1 MTVVK
6 TTEEFLQEQREK
18 NWLLLDVRSQSEFS
32 QGHIPGAV
40 NLPLLN
46 DEHRRIVGTTYK
58 QKGREEAVQAGFD
71 LVGPSFGDFVRQAK
85 SLSKS
90 KTIFLYCW
98 RGGMRSG
105 IMSWILN
112 MAGFQ
117 VHVLKGGYKAF
128 RNWAMTQFSIPR
140 KTIVIGGATGS
151 GKTEL
156 LDCLLKDGGQ
166 VIDLEG
172 LANHKG
178 SSFGALGQPPQPT
191 YEQFENNLALNWRYS
206 DPNGILWL
214 ENESHAIGRVK
225 IPDLLFEIIL
235 NSPLIEVIVPKKI
248 RAERILHEY
257 GHFPPVSLA
266 ECTARLQKRLG
277 GLRTQQALSA
287 LEEKNFDVWIDIL
300 LDYYDKTYSH
310 GNEERKNKVIRS
322 IEISD
327 GESHHE
333 FAKRIETFGNEILN
347 QII

>member
-1 MTVVK
+1 MTVVN
-6 TTEEFLQEQREK
+6 TIEEFLQEQREK

-71 LVGPSFGDFVRQAK
+71 LVGPSFGDFVRQVK

-90 KTIFLYCW
+90 KTIYLYCW

-117 VHVLKGGYKAF
+117 VHVLKGGYKTF
-128 RNWAMTQFSIPR
+128 RNWALVQFSKPR
-140 KTIVIGGATGS
+140 KTIVLGGATGS

-156 LDCLLKDGGQ
+156 LNWLKRNGQQ

-178 SSFGALGQPPQPT
+178 SSFGALGQASQPT
-191 YEQFENNLALNWRYS
+191 YEQFENYLALQWKYA
-206 DPNGILWL
+206 DPDAVLWL

-225 IPDLLFEIIL
+225 IPDALFDIIL
-235 NSPLIEVIVPKKI
+235 TSPLIEVKVPKEI
-248 RAERILHEY
+248 RAVRILKEY
-257 GHFPPVSLA
+257 GHFPPVALA

-277 GLRTQQALSA
+277 GLRTQQALAA
-287 LEEKNFDVWIDIL
+287 LEEKNFDVWVDIL
-300 LDYYDKTYSH
+300 LDYYDKTYAH
-310 GNEERKNKVIRS
+310 GNEDRKNAVIRN
-322 IEISD
+322 IALLPD
-327 GESHHE
+327 ESHEE
-333 FAKRIETFGNEILN
+333 FAKRISVMSTEILN
-347 QII
+347 GNN

>member
-1 MTVVK
+1 MTLVN

-18 NWLLLDVRSQSEFS
+18 NWLLLDVRSQTEYS

-71 LVGPSFGDFVRQAK
+71 LVGPSFGDFVRQVK

-90 KTIFLYCW
+90 KTICLYCW

-128 RNWAMTQFSIPR
+128 RNWALVQFSNPR
-140 KTIVIGGATGS
+140 KTFVLGGATGS
-151 GKTEL
+151 GKTEI
-156 LDCLLKDGGQ
+156 LDCLLKDGHQ
-166 VIDLEG
+166 VIDLEA

-178 SSFGALGQPPQPT
+178 SSFGALGQAPQPT
-191 YEQFENNLALNWRYS
+191 YEQFENQLALQWRYS
-206 DPNGILWL
+206 DPKSILWL

-225 IPDLLFEIIL
+225 IPDALFEIIL
-235 NSPLIEVIVPKKI
+235 KSPLIEVRVPKQI
-248 RAERILHEY
+248 RAARILKEY
-257 GHFPPVSLA
+257 GHFPPVALA

-277 GLRTQQALSA
+277 GLRTQQALAA
-287 LEEKNFDVWIDIL
+287 LEEKNFDVWVDIL

-310 GNEERKNKVIRS
+310 GNEERKNAVIRS
-322 IEISD
+322 IELSP
-327 GESHHE
+327 GESHQE
-333 FAKRIETFGNEILN
+333 FAKRISVFSTEILN
-347 QII
+347 GHN